1 MILGPNFTRRPL
13 TWQEKVRNSLMTNP
27 QRLLALSFAVLM
39 LFGGYLLT
47 LPWATLDGSRTPFID
62 ALFVAVSCVSVTGLT
77 TVDTFHHWSI
87 FGQTIMILL
96 IQIGGLGTMTFT
108 TFIFIVLRRRV
119 GLENKLLLQED
130 IGQDNISVQTVLKQ
144 IAILTFGFE
153 FIGGVAYTL
162 DLYPYFGYSAIYY
175 GFYQAISTFCNA
187 GFVFFDND
195 LPYKMVGD
203 WGFTLI
209 TCSLILIG
217 GFGYMASFD
226 IWNNRQRGFAQL
238 TLHTKVMLV
247 GELILVVAGTLSIL
261 GLEWTQTLA
270 GLPFTTKIQ
279 GALFQAITP
288 RTAGI
293 PTLNYADL
301 HPITVFITVVLMFI
315 GAGPNSTGGG
325 IKIGTM
331 AVLWATSRSLF
342 TNTRRVEIFERS
354 LSQSVIYKAVGIVF
368 FSSMLVVLAT
378 FVLAGV
384 ESFPFLDLLFE
395 VTSAFATVG
404 LTIGITPELST
415 ISKLTLII
423 VMYTGRIGVLTLIGA
438 FFLKRRA
445 TTTAYYPEDNVLL

>member
-1 MILGPNFTRRPL
+1 MILGPNFTHRPL
-13 TWQEKVRNSLMTNP
+13 TWQEKFKNSLMTNP
-27 QRLLALSFAVLM
+27 QRLLALSFALLM
-39 LFGGYLLT
+39 LFGGFLLS
-47 LPWATLDGSRTPFID
+47 LPWATLDGSRTPFVD
-62 ALFVAVSCVSVTGLT
+62 ALFVAVSCVSVTGLS
-77 TVDTFHHWSI
+77 TVDTFQHWSI
-87 FGQTIMILL
+87 FGQTVMVLL

-130 IGQDNISVQTVLKQ
+130 IGQDNISVRTVLKQ

-153 FIGGVAYTL
+153 FLGGIAYTL
-162 DLYPYFGYSAIYY
+162 DLYPYLGYSAVYY
-175 GFYQAISTFCNA
+175 GFYQAVSTFCNA
-187 GFVFFDND
+187 GFVFFDNN

-203 WGFTLI
+203 WGFTLT
-209 TCSLILIG
+209 TCVLILIG

-226 IWNNRQRGFAQL
+226 IWNNRKRGFTHL
-238 TLHTKVMLV
+238 TLHTKVMLM
-247 GELILVVAGTLSIL
+247 GELILVTFGTLSIL
-261 GLEWTQTLA
+261 GWEWNQTLQ
-270 GLPFTTKIQ
+270 GLPLATKFQ

-293 PTLNYADL
+293 STLNYADL

-315 GAGPNSTGGG
+315 GGGPNSTGGG
-325 IKIGTM
+325 IKISTM

-354 LSQSVIYKAVGIVF
+354 LSQSVIYKACGIVF
-368 FSSMLVVLAT
+368 FSAILVVLGT

-384 ESFPFLDLLFE
+384 ETFPFLDLLFE

-438 FFLKRRA
+438 FFLKRRS